1 MKAYALPDADHPA
14 ALVDLPDPEVAP
26 DGVRIR
32 VTAASVNGFDVFEA
46 TGNMIRFMEHRFPTI
61 VGRDFSGVVDAV
73 GPEWPDVEVGDEV
86 FGFVR
91 SLPPLD
97 VGTFAELVSE
107 GPRLVIAGK
116 PAGVSFIEAAAIP
129 LAGCTA
135 LDAVDAVHP
144 GPGDTVLVVGATGGV
159 GAFAVQLAAQR
170 GATVIATAKA
180 GEDEALVHSLGI
192 AETVDYASADLVATI
207 RERYPDGIDVLI
219 DFVNRGDAFGPVAE
233 LVRDGGRIAT
243 TLGAAD
249 VDALAVRGVRAT
261 NVAGD
266 PTHDKLAMLA
276 AAVEAGTLTVPIQQ
290 TFGLDD
296 VDAAIAAFTAGTRGK
311 IVLLT

>member
-1 MKAYALPDADHPA
+1 MKAFALLDADTPA

-32 VTAASVNGFDVFEA
+32 VTAASVNGFDIFEA
-46 TGNMIRFMEHRFPTI
+46 TGNLVRFMEHRFPTI

-73 GPEWPDVEVGDEV
+73 GAEWADVEVGDEV

-107 GPRLVIAGK
+107 GPRLVDRGQAG
-116 PAGVSFIEAAAIP
+116 
-129 LAGCTA
+129 
-135 LDAVDAVHP
+135 
-144 GPGDTVLVVGATGGV
+144 
-159 GAFAVQLAAQR
+159 R
-170 GATVIATAKA
+170 G
-180 GEDEALVHSLGI
+180 LVHRGGGDPARRLHGPRRGRRGRSRARATPSSSSAPPVASGRSPSSSPRSVAPRSSRPPRPATTRRSSARSARPRRSTTRAPI
-192 AETVDYASADLVATI
+192 SSPPSASAI
-207 RERYPDGIDVLI
+207 PDGIDALI
-219 DFVNRGDAFGPVAE
+219 DLVNRGEAFGPVAE

-249 VDALAVRGVRAT
+249 VDALAARGIRAT
-261 NVAGD
+261 NIAGD

-276 AAVEAGTLTVPIQQ
+276 EAVEAGTLTVPVQQ
-290 TFGLDD
+290 TFALDETP
-296 VDAAIAAFTAGTRGK
+296 APPSTRSPPARAGRSSS
-311 IVLLT
+311 